1 MDNLHLHHRFFSF
14 ICCLWC
20 YQKQFVIRMLFF
32 IALGIFIQ
40 GSLVYPY
47 TELIDSYE
55 SKIIMYTNTSDIS
68 DISDTSDIS
77 DISDISD
84 TSDISDI
91 SDTKIKEVII
101 YKCDFSFEDI
111 CEICFTYHK

>member
-68 DISDTSDIS
+68 DISDT
-77 DISDISD
+77 
-84 TSDISDI
+84 
-91 SDTKIKEVII
+91 KIKEVII